1 MVSTHDDG
9 ALIIALA
16 DWDDLLEGTF
26 GKPASAKP
34 SLDQR

>member
-1 MVSTHDDG
+1 MTSTYDDG

-16 DWDDLLEGTF
+16 DWDDLPEGTF

-34 SLDQR
+34 LLDQR